1 MKNILLA
8 DDDPL
13 LIQVYSNKLKS
24 AGYKVESAQSGEEI
38 LRKLLEKK
46 FDLVLLDIVLP
57 EISGW
62 EVLEKIKE
70 HCLEN
75 ESFRETGKSK
85 FKNLEGLK
93 IVIVSNLGQRSEVEK
108 GLKLGAVKYLVKSHY
123 TPSQILEEVK
133 PVLPL

>member
-1 MKNILLA
+1 MKTILLA
-8 DDDPL
+8 DDDRL

-24 AGYKVESAQSGEEI
+24 AGYEVESAQSGEEI
-38 LRKLLEKK
+38 VRKLQEKK

-70 HCLEN
+70 Q
-75 ESFRETGKSK
+75 KSK
-85 FKNLEGLK
+85 IKNLEELK

-133 PVLPL
+133 QVLPL

>member
-1 MKNILLA
+1 MKKILLA

-24 AGYKVESAQSGEEI
+24 AGYEVEAAQSGEEI
-38 LRKLLEKK
+38 LRRLLERK

-70 HCLEN
+70 RRVG
-75 ESFRETGKSK
+75 S
-85 FKNLEGLK
+85 KNLEDLK
-93 IVIVSNLGQRSEVEK
+93 IVIISNLGQRSEVEK

-123 TPSQILEEVK
+123 TP
-133 PVLPL
+133 

>member
-1 MKNILLA
+1 MKKILLA

-24 AGYKVESAQSGEEI
+24 AGYEVEAAQSGEEI
-38 LRKLLEKK
+38 LRRLLERK

-70 HCLEN
+70 RRVG
-75 ESFRETGKSK
+75 S
-85 FKNLEGLK
+85 KNLEDLK
-93 IVIVSNLGQRSEVEK
+93 IVIISNLGQRSEVEK

-123 TPSQILEEVK
+123 TPSQIVEEVK
-133 PVLPL
+133 QILGV